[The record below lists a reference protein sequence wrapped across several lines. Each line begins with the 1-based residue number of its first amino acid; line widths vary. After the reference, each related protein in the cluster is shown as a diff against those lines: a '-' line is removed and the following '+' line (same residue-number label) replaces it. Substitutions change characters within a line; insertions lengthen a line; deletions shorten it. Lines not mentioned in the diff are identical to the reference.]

1 MCEEHMKSLDEF
13 SSVTTVIEKFIE
25 RENETIAMYERSL
38 HSLGDTMV
46 TPVIHRLI
54 EQKERQRLELEQ
66 TLEEVNEQ
74 FSLDEAII

>member
-1 MCEEHMKSLDEF
+1 MKTNEEF
-13 SSVTTVIEKFIE
+13 SSVTCVIEKFIE

-38 HSLGDTMV
+38 HSLGDTIV

-54 EQKERQRLELEQ
+54 EEKEQQRRQLEQ

-74 FSLDEAII
+74 FTLDEAII

>member
-1 MCEEHMKSLDEF
+1 MKTLDEY
-13 SSVTTVIEKFIE
+13 SSVTTVLEKFIE
-25 RENETIAMYERSL
+25 RENETIALYERSL
-38 HSLGDTMV
+38 HSLGDTTV

-54 EQKERQRLELEQ
+54 EEKEQQRVILEQ

>member
-1 MCEEHMKSLDEF
+1 MKTNDDF
-13 SSVTTVIEKFIE
+13 SSVPCVIGAFIE

-38 HSLGDTMV
+38 HTLGDTIV

-54 EQKERQRLELEQ
+54 EEKKQQRRQLEQ

-74 FSLDEAII
+74 FTLDEAII

>member
-1 MCEEHMKSLDEF
+1 MKSLDEF

>member
-1 MCEEHMKSLDEF
+1 MKALDEF
-13 SSVTTVIEKFIE
+13 TSVTTVIEKFIE

-38 HSLGDTMV
+38 HSLGDTTV
-46 TPVIHRLI
+46 TPIIHHLI
-54 EQKERQRLELEQ
+54 EEKEHQRRELEQ